1 MADESGKNKGFGF
14 VSFED
19 SEAAEKA
26 VDELN
31 GKIMGLKG
39 VVRQGLERILFSSYT
54 NTNSFGHLFGFNI

>member
-1 MADESGKNKGFGF
+1 MGDDTGKNKGFGF

-31 GKIMGLKG
+31 GKIWGVQKG
-39 VVRQGLERILFSSYT
+39 KLNGPTSKLIMY
-54 NTNSFGHLFGFNI
+54 

>member
-31 GKIMGLKG
+31 GKGSFYTSIQEVFLLFLKH
-39 VVRQGLERILFSSYT
+39 FYK
-54 NTNSFGHLFGFNI
+54 

>member
-1 MADESGKNKGFGF
+1 MGDDTGKNKGFGF

-31 GKIMGLKG
+31 GKIWCVQKG
-39 VVRQGLERILFSSYT
+39 K
-54 NTNSFGHLFGFNI
+54 N